1 MSINFLT
8 KFMSSCIASLLIL
21 ISAFIIWAWHEMDK
35 PYQINQSYHVIK
47 TELES
52 DIAISL
58 EQYLGSGNANKL
70 LNAETRLSAIKNTP
84 INWLNKQQST
94 LVIEAVTQLQDA
106 IQKARG
112 AGKLAADPEIL
123 LLNNE
128 IERHDIITD
137 LMAYIKKST
146 VNTEVKRSYEIQLLD
161 ISQQLQRVGVLRQRY
176 LQLSNSSIKNS
187 LLQENNNITSSL
199 TKMTLLPSLNLF
211 KTEEVDEFSF
221 DVPETIDITIE
232 SINNLSSLTARYPK
246 ELSNTNSMLDAV
258 INSRKT
264 LSLQLSQLIEN
275 FASYSIVVDQQKQ
288 LITHKVKLIGTC
300 ALILFIMMIMI
311 LVSLQFKTLRFIGEL
326 LPFFDALTLGDF
338 SQSLNIKSNFSE
350 FNTVNRRSIRLQSYL
365 KELTASLKTQS
376 QQTLNASHILQERTE
391 EAEKS
396 SQQQRQQTEL
406 VNSSIIDLSDSFNE
420 VTKNAAD
427 TCQQTN
433 QAVKLVDEADTALAI
448 EVENTKKLADNILS
462 LSKLVSKLTADTSS
476 INNVLDVINNVS
488 QQTNLLALNAA
499 IEAARAGEHGRGFA
513 VVADE
518 VRALAIRTSNSTYE
532 IQTII
537 NELVTTAAEANEYV
551 LKQSAVAIDCA
562 DHSLAVQQQLKSVSQ
577 IINNIYTFNNTI
589 ASATEQQA
597 VTINHV
603 ALNTE
608 TIKQHAEKVSNNLQ
622 AINQSSHVITDI
634 SEELNM
640 LVTKLK
646 N

>member
-1 MSINFLT
+1 
-8 KFMSSCIASLLIL
+8 MSSCIASLLIL
-21 ISAFIIWAWHEMDK
+21 ISAFIFWAWYEMDK
-35 PYQINQSYHVIK
+35 PYQTNQSYHAIK
-47 TELES
+47 SELES

-70 LNAETRLSAIKNTP
+70 LGAETKLNTIKSTP
-84 INWLNKQQST
+84 ITWLNKQQST
-94 LVIEAVTQLQDA
+94 SVIEAITQLQNA
-106 IQKARG
+106 IQEVRA

-128 IERHDIITD
+128 IERHDLITD
-137 LMAYIKKST
+137 LISYIKKSS
-146 VNTEVKRSYEIQLLD
+146 VNNETKRAYEIQLLN

-176 LQLSNSSIKNS
+176 LQLSNESTKNT
-187 LLQENNNITSSL
+187 LLQENNNIATSL
-199 TKMTLLPSLNLF
+199 AKMNFLPSLNLF
-211 KTEEVDEFSF
+211 KSEEVDEFSF
-221 DVPETIDITIE
+221 DEPETIDLTSQ
-232 SINNLSSLTARYPK
+232 SINNLNSLTSRYPK
-246 ELSNTNSMLDAV
+246 ELSNTNNMLEAV
-258 INSRKT
+258 INSRKI
-264 LSLQLSQLIEN
+264 LALQFNQLIEN

-288 LITHKVKLIGTC
+288 QITNKVKIMGTFS
-300 ALILFIMMIMI
+300 LLLLIMMVM
-311 LVSLQFKTLRFIGEL
+311 LSASLQFKTLRFIDQL
-326 LPFFDALTLGDF
+326 LPFFDALTSGNF
-338 SQSLNIKSNFSE
+338 SQSLNIKSKFSE
-350 FNTVNRRSIRLQSYL
+350 FNTVNIRSIRLQSYL
-365 KELTASLKTQS
+365 KELTASLQTQS
-376 QQTLNASHILQERTE
+376 QQTLSASHILQERTK
-391 EAEKS
+391 EAEES
-396 SQQQRQQTEL
+396 SQQQRQQTQL
-406 VNSSIIDLSDSFNE
+406 VNSSIIELSNSFNE

-433 QAVKLVDEADTALAI
+433 HAVKLVDQVDTALAI
-448 EVENTKKLADNILS
+448 EVENTKKLAENILS
-462 LSKLVSKLTADTSS
+462 LSKLVNKLTADTSS

-518 VRALAIRTSNSTYE
+518 VRALAIRTSNSTSE

-537 NELVTTAAEANEYV
+537 NELVATAAEANEYV
-551 LKQSAVAIDCA
+551 LKQSSVAIDCA
-562 DHSLAVQQQLKSVSQ
+562 DHSLALQQQLKSVSQ

-589 ASATEQQA
+589 ASATEQQT

-622 AINQSSHVITDI
+622 GINLSSHVITDI
-634 SEELNM
+634 SEELNR